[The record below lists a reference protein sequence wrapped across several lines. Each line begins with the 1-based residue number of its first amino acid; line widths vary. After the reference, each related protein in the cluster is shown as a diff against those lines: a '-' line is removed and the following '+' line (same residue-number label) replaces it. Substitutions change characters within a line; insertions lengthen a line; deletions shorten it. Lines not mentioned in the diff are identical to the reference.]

1 MAYTTTPKRGRTP
14 GPALARKFS
23 VEERSKTKDE
33 EKKGLGITG
42 KQGRQ
47 AVREAKGQPA
57 MGITPRGVK
66 QAGTKRASDKNMTD
80 TITNLLKRD
89 VGSRTIKKIIK
100 KLRKKIDTGTTSGLE
115 KPMAMAKKGGTVSRK
130 GGGTV
135 KKQVGG
141 LPQGYNARLDESLAA
156 RHPAVRGNLAARRAE
171 SMGME
176 RALGRGP
183 YSGARTM
190 AKKGG
195 SVSRKKG
202 GTTSRRG
209 GGKIMQGYKAGG
221 KV

>member
-1 MAYTTTPKRGRTP
+1 MSSRKTPHKHPLKPYYLDSQVPDSPLVVVKNGKATLNHPPTPTKKVIKKKKDNKITKPIPIQKLVGKETEALKKRK
-14 GPALARKFS
+14 ARKKAA
-23 VEERSKTKDE
+23 EET
-33 EKKGLGITG
+33 
-42 KQGRQ
+42 
-47 AVREAKGQPA
+47 PA
-57 MGITPRGVK
+57 T
-66 QAGTKRASDKNMTD
+66 Q
-80 TITNLLKRD
+80 
-89 VGSRTIKKIIK
+89 
-100 KLRKKIDTGTTSGLE
+100 
-115 KPMAMAKKGGTVSRK
+115 AKKGGTMKRK
-130 GGGTV
+130 AGGTI

-171 SMGME
+171 SEGME

-202 GTTSRRG
+202 GTTSRKG